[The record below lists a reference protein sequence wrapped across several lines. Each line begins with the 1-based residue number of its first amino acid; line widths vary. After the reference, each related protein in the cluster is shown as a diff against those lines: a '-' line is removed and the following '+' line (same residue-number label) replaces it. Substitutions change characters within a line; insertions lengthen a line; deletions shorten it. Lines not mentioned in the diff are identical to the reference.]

1 MPENRLLKA
10 ESDVT
15 SLAFS
20 KDGRSL
26 ATFSRDG
33 DIRVWNIASSSVTQT
48 FKRDKGD
55 SSPSFLAARGQF
67 ALIGSDGQ
75 AKIRDLESGA
85 VIRSLQL
92 PAPKVSGLSSTEDG
106 KTLAGG
112 GKDPASVSANL
123 LRVWDSDGK
132 QRFQV
137 PAGIGGLSAMIFSPD
152 GQTLIAAAYD
162 TDVRVWNA
170 RNGEL
175 VKVMEDMTVAM
186 FDLAYSPDGKL
197 LAAAGVDRTIYLWD
211 AKAWKLLRTITGQP
225 EMISALEFSPDGKF
239 LVTGGMNEMAFGAP
253 VKVIVWDVASG
264 KPVRTE
270 EAEHRVNTVAFSPDG
285 KWFAAADGS
294 KLVKLWAVR

>member
-1 MPENRLLKA
+1 MPENRVLKA
-10 ESDVT
+10 DSEVS

-33 DIRVWNIASSSVTQT
+33 DIRVWNIASGSVTQT

-55 SSPSFLAARGQF
+55 SNPSFLATRSQF

-85 VIRSLQL
+85 VIRSLPL
-92 PAPKVSGLSSTEDG
+92 PAPRVSGLTSTEDG

-112 GKDPASVSANL
+112 GKDPASASANL
-123 LRVWDSDGK
+123 LRVWDSEGK

-137 PAGIGGLSAMIFSPD
+137 PAGIGGLSAMTFSPD

-175 VKVMEDMTVAM
+175 LKVMEDMTVSM

-197 LAAAGVDRTIYLWD
+197 LAAAGVDRIIYLWD

-253 VKVIVWDVASG
+253 VKVIVWEVASG

-270 EAEHRVNTVAFSPDG
+270 EAEHRVNTVAYSPDG

-294 KLVKLWAVR
+294 KNVKVWAVQ